1 MCVVCACQQ
10 KLEELKRAQE
20 EELEDRL
27 DAGVKRILAANRRL
41 AEELRLHVT
50 VRVMHQPCGRDEGE
64 VGRTAVFKSGRGL
77 LCGSRQCRIV
87 QHAVSQPDD
96 FAIVCCVCM
105 YVSLCAGV

>member
-1 MCVVCACQQ
+1 VLLLQ

-50 VRVMHQPCGRDEGE
+50 VRWWLCCAQVP
-64 VGRTAVFKSGRGL
+64 VAV
-77 LCGSRQCRIV
+77 LCPTWFTGQLNGANKYNLQCSAVWLGASVV
-87 QHAVSQPDD
+87 QCNV
-96 FAIVCCVCM
+96 V
-105 YVSLCAGV
+105 